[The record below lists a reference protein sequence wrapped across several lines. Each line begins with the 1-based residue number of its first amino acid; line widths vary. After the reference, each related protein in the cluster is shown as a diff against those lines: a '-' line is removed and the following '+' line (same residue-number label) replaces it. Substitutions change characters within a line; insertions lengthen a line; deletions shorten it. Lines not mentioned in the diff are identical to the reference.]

1 MGTEEASRIANAYR
15 CHKQDTIEVF
25 ATPYTVRVKRR
36 LTILT
41 VCKLS
46 RFRLSDCIVV
56 CVIDFL
62 ASVTIETAFC
72 RSYLQSLP
80 YLILP
85 RKTHFLRRLSLQVKC
100 PISLAQ
106 MKEFG
111 RTQSLSVFEL
121 SFITTLTLTQLQ
133 SRSLSFSPPSILM
146 IQSLLLPTVLGEDV
160 KVSSEELNTMVAW

>member
-1 MGTEEASRIANAYR
+1 MASGFTSQDRSFAFNDFLVWEWLSPWCDVKQMQRRRSDKGAVKEMGTEEASRIANAYR
-15 CHKQDTIEVF
+15 CHKWDTIEVF

-100 PISLAQ
+100 PISLA
-106 MKEFG
+106 
-111 RTQSLSVFEL
+111 
-121 SFITTLTLTQLQ
+121 
-133 SRSLSFSPPSILM
+133 
-146 IQSLLLPTVLGEDV
+146 
-160 KVSSEELNTMVAW
+160 